1 VIRLLWVFIACGS
14 AGFSQEQQS
23 YRLSQAVRDAID
35 RYPASRVTLEQLS
48 GAAAAVNL
56 ARTAY
61 LPNANFLGQANR
73 ATRNNVFGM
82 LLPQSTLPTI
92 SGPPLATN
100 SLTSVWGSAIGV
112 QVSWEPFDFGLRK
125 AHVDL
130 AEAGRRRAETVVG
143 RTQLEIGAQ
152 AAAAFLTVLAA
163 QQTAVAAQ
171 AGVDRSR
178 VLLDVVNSLVK
189 AELRPGADASRAR
202 AELAVAETQ
211 RIRAEQAIRASKAAL
226 AQFLNHESAKLSIDP
241 GPLLQTPP
249 VEEDRQSPLTN
260 HPLLVEQQAV
270 IAQVQA
276 GRNALDRSYYP
287 RFNLQAASY
296 ARGTGALPD
305 GRTLGGVS
313 GLGPNIHN
321 WGFAFTVTFPALDFV
336 SLRHR
341 KEIEVHRERSE
352 AARFDQIR
360 LDLAARIEQA
370 NAEFDGARQI
380 AQNVPIQLE
389 AARAAEQQA
398 SARYRAGLATL
409 IEVAEA
415 QRLVTQTEIDD
426 SLARLNVWRA
436 LLQLSAAQGN
446 LEPFL
451 TLVDK

>member
-1 VIRLLWVFIACGS
+1 VIRLLWVSIACVS
-14 AGFSQEQQS
+14 AGFSQEQS
-23 YRLSQAVRDAID
+23 YKLSQAVRDAVD
-35 RYPASRVTLEQLS
+35 RYPAARVTLEQLS

-61 LPNANFLGQANR
+61 LPSANFLGQVNR

-100 SLTSVWGSAIGV
+100 SLTSVWGSAVGV

-125 AHVDL
+125 ANVDL
-130 AEAGRRRAETVVG
+130 AEAGRRRAETAVG
-143 RTQLEIGAQ
+143 RTKLEIGAQ

-163 QQTAVAAQ
+163 QQTAIAAQ
-171 AGVDRSR
+171 AGVERSR
-178 VLLDVVNSLVK
+178 VLLEIVNSLVK

-211 RIRAEQAIRASKAAL
+211 RIRAEQAIRTSKAAL
-226 AQFLNHESAKLSIDP
+226 AQFLNRDSAKLSIDP
-241 GPLLQTPP
+241 GPLLQAPP
-249 VEEDRQSPLTN
+249 VEEDRTSALTD

-270 IAQVQA
+270 VSQVQA
-276 GRNALDRSYYP
+276 GRRALDRAYYP

-296 ARGTGALPD
+296 ARGTGALAD
-305 GRTLGGVS
+305 GNTLGGMS

-321 WGFAFTVTFPALDFV
+321 WGLGFTVTFPALDFV
-336 SLRHR
+336 SLRDR
-341 KEIEVHRERSE
+341 KEIELHRERSE
-352 AARFDQIR
+352 SARFDQIR
-360 LDLAARIEQA
+360 QDLTARLEQA
-370 NAEFDGARQI
+370 NAELDGARQI
-380 AQNVPIQLE
+380 AQNVPVQLE
-389 AARAAEQQA
+389 AARTAEQQA

-409 IEVAEA
+409 IEVADA

-436 LLQLSAAQGN
+436 LLQLVIARGD

-451 TLVDK
+451 KVADK